1 MFSCEFFE
9 ISKNILSTEHLRTT
23 VPGSNVQFAIKNV
36 GAESAVPFFFPYKI
50 FVNLEIIIVDSR
62 QLI

>member
-23 VPGSNVQFAIKNV
+23 IPDNNVPFALKNV
-36 GAESAVPFFFPYKI
+36 GAESAVPFFFPCKI
-50 FVNLEIIIVDSR
+50 FVNLEIIFVDSR
-62 QLI
+62 QWT